1 MIDAILYVTSGQGV
15 LHVKEGLEGD
25 LKKHEL
31 STGDFVFVP
40 AWTEHQVCNE
50 TDQDTVWLVFQHGA
64 RPVGA
69 ELADWGG
76 DETQTRG

>member
-1 MIDAILYVTSGQGV
+1 MYVVSGKGA
-15 LHVKEGLEGD
+15 LLVKEGLEGNVQR
-25 LKKHEL
+25 HEL
-31 STGDFVFVP
+31 SAGDFVFVP

-50 TDQDTVWLVFQHGA
+50 NDQDSVWLIFQHGA

-76 DETQTRG
+76 DETHTRS